1 MDKACSFS
9 LPLAQ
14 STIPTK
20 HVIMKNLLTIV
31 ILFITTAGFC
41 QGQFQKESTGSLG
54 FVSGHV
60 MQLAQA
66 IPADKYAYTPQAGV
80 RSVAEVCAHI
90 ISANYFFASKL
101 GAKIPDGVKMET
113 IEKDLRTKDAIT
125 AELKRS
131 YELILSTIK
140 NTNDAAL
147 ANKVEFP
154 FPGEYTGMSA
164 ILIALGH
171 SNEHLGQ
178 LIAYARMNGVTPPW
192 SEAK

>member
-1 MDKACSFS
+1 
-9 LPLAQ
+9 
-14 STIPTK
+14 
-20 HVIMKNLLTIV
+20 MKNLLTILV
-31 ILFITTAGFC
+31 LLLSVETFS
-41 QGQFQKESTGSLG
+41 QGQFQKESSGSLS

-66 IPADKYAYTPQAGV
+66 IPADKYIYTPQPGV
-80 RSVAEVCAHI
+80 RSVAEVCSHI

-113 IEKDLRTKDAIT
+113 LEKDLKTKDAIT

-131 YELILSTIK
+131 YDLMINAIN

-147 ANKVEFP
+147 GKKVEFP
-154 FPGEYTGMSA
+154 FPGEFTGMSA
-164 ILIALGH
+164 ILITLGH

-178 LIAYARMNGVTPPW
+178 LIAYARMNGIAPPW
-192 SEAK
+192 SEGK